1 MKIWFSKKTSVSHG
15 STESD
20 IFFSLV
26 TGLRIDGLPALD
38 LWDIV
43 IDVLRL
49 TKGNADSNVHSSRRT
64 GARPKTTQDDH
75 NRKKSYHEKCCKDTQ
90 SGLILAY
97 HEKCFKD
104 TQSGLILVV

>member
-20 IFFSLV
+20 IFSLDA
-26 TGLRIDGLPALD
+26 GLRIDGLPALD
-38 LWDIV
+38 LWDIA

-75 NRKKSYHEKCCKDTQ
+75 KRKKS
-90 SGLILAY
+90 Y